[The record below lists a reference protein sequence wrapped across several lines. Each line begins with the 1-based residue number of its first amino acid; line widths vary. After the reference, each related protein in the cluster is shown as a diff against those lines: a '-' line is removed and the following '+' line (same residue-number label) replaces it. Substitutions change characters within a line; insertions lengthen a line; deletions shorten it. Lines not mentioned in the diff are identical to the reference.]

1 MINNSNSKSLL
12 KSFGSLDL
20 YSLIISK
27 PLMWIEKGGVRRYF
41 NVIGKVLRNDKKESI
56 KIPSSI
62 W

>member
-12 KSFGSLDL
+12 KSFGSL

-27 PLMWIEKGGVRRYF
+27 PLIWIEKGGVIRYF